1 MEDSQVK
8 LVCKGCGASL
18 EYSAGA
24 RALKCVYCS
33 AVTEIPTEEDEA
45 LADAPEIVVPM
56 AVTKAQLEDVVY
68 QHLAAG
74 KYTPDNLLEHATF
87 SKVEQFY
94 VPAYVFSGA
103 FEAEWTAS
111 FGYDRTEHYTAFE
124 RDSQGNSRPV
134 TKTKTVT
141 DWRPVN
147 GTDSGR
153 FTVLTYAGSRLQRS
167 SLPLTVNLV
176 ELCHGRSDAT
186 AYDVSYTSGI
196 EIESFSVTQSDAYR
210 GRGEALVNAVI
221 DESVKQH
228 AQGDHQKDWH
238 WTASISKQCATAI
251 LPVCHVVYEYEGK
264 SYEIWTDG
272 TNTTNLVAESSPED
286 HDRKRSVQRGFIPAA
301 LAALAAGGLGVMGG
315 PAVERFADPKLIGG
329 AVIVA
334 LLYGVIRRHSI
345 LSYSQRLRRALL
357 AQRKLAATNT
367 SELSETQ
374 RKELLD
380 ACQRPN
386 RPALSDTARDKM
398 VLPLVSAVAMAAVV
412 VPPVS
417 MRMTSSPSTSGA
429 VAMRQASPYEM
440 SRTPIGAESPKGGEA
455 PATSSAEL
463 PKAAEVPAAP
473 AAPQPAQESPAQ
485 SQQVQ
490 PAQAVQPPASAQ
502 GQAVASTVALP
513 TDIDAVLQHAAAADW
528 GGVDSLTGRIQQQGT
543 PAAGNRDRVA
553 ARSANAEGK
562 AALQHADF
570 EQAIASFKRGVE
582 ADPLDLELL
591 NNLGYALGEG
601 GHQTDA
607 VTVLG
612 EVLHRAPRRTA
623 AWANLSTTL
632 AELGQPEQA
641 KSALVV
647 ALHYSS
653 QRERTIEFLRQQ
665 STAGRSAAIRDVN
678 AAVYQSADAVPALVA
693 QASPAVAA
701 RPVSTRERSNVGEKA
716 AGVRTQAQ
724 TEEAYVRQMNQ
735 QLERQLKELGPQR

>member
-1 MEDSQVK
+1 MEDRVK

-33 AVTEIPTEEDEA
+33 AVTEIPAEEDEA

-56 AVTKAQLEDVVY
+56 AVTKAQLEDAVY

-94 VPAYVFSGA
+94 VPAYVFSGR
-103 FEAEWTAS
+103 FDAEWTAS

-124 RDSQGNSRPV
+124 RDSQGHSRPV

-147 GTDSGR
+147 GTDSGK
-153 FTVLTYAGSRLQRS
+153 FTVLTYAGSRLQQS

-176 ELCHGRSDAT
+176 ELCHGRSGAT

-286 HDRKRSVQRGFIPAA
+286 HDRKRSVRRGFIPAA
-301 LAALAAGGLGVMGG
+301 LAALAAGGLNMMGG
-315 PAVERFADPKLIGG
+315 PAVERFANPKLIGG

-345 LSYSQRLRRALL
+345 LSYSQRLRQALL

-367 SELSETQ
+367 SELSEAQ
-374 RKELLD
+374 RKELMD

-386 RPALSDTARDKM
+386 RPALSDTARDRL
-398 VLPLVSAVAMAAVV
+398 VLPVVSAVAMAAVV
-412 VPPVS
+412 VPPLS
-417 MRMTSSPSTSGA
+417 TQMTSSSRTSSA
-429 VAMRQASPYEM
+429 IAMREAAPYEM
-440 SRTPIGAESPKGGEA
+440 PRAPIAPESPKAAETPIA
-455 PATSSAEL
+455 PSTEL
-463 PKAAEVPAAP
+463 PKAVE
-473 AAPQPAQESPAQ
+473 APQPAQENPAQ

-490 PAQAVQPPASAQ
+490 PAQATQSSAPAQ
-502 GQAVASTVALP
+502 EQAPASTVALP
-513 TDIDAVLQHAAAADW
+513 TEINRVLQYAATADW
-528 GGVDSLTGRIQQQGT
+528 HGVDSLTERIQQQGT

-553 ARSANAEGK
+553 ARGANAEGK

-570 EQAIASFKRGVE
+570 EQAIAAFKCGVE
-582 ADPLDLELL
+582 ADPLDVELL

-601 GHQTDA
+601 GHQADA

-623 AWANLSTTL
+623 AWANLSASL

-665 STAGRSAAIRDVN
+665 STAGRSAAIREVSE
-678 AAVYQSADAVPALVA
+678 AVYQSADAVPTLVA
-693 QASPAVAA
+693 QTQPTVAA
-701 RPVSTRERSNVGEKA
+701 RPTSVRERSNVVEKVP
-716 AGVRTQAQ
+716 GVRSQVQA
-724 TEEAYVRQMNQ
+724 EEAYVRQMNQ
-735 QLERQLKELGPQR
+735 QLERQLKEFSSQR